1 MQVWSNLV
9 AMVSKA
15 QFQTFLTFIY
25 EAVVS
30 LLASSFLMHLYI
42 WVLQS
47 TNTAQVI
54 KCQVYI

>member
-30 LLASSFLMHLYI
+30 LLASSFLMRLYI